1 VLLSETASQKIR
13 SDLLKNWSHP
23 PESNRRPTDYEKQPA
38 TANLSKLEKDQKN
51 KSNDIQATKDSFP
64 GLQRIM
70 APVRD
75 ADRQQAW
82 SQIKQEFSR
91 FGDANGFE
99 APGEV
104 LMAP

>member
-1 VLLSETASQKIR
+1 
-13 SDLLKNWSHP
+13 
-23 PESNRRPTDYEKQPA
+23 
-38 TANLSKLEKDQKN
+38 
-51 KSNDIQATKDSFP
+51 
-64 GLQRIM
+64 M

-99 APGEV
+99 VPGEV

>member
-1 VLLSETASQKIR
+1 MKQRPEDPKRFIEKTGTTRR
-13 SDLLKNWSHP
+13 SRTGDLLITKNS
-23 PESNRRPTDYEKQPA
+23 QA

-75 ADRQQAW
+75 ADRRQAW

-104 LMAP
+104 RMAP

>member
-1 VLLSETASQKIR
+1 MTS
-13 SDLLKNWSHP
+13 
-23 PESNRRPTDYEKQPA
+23 
-38 TANLSKLEKDQKN
+38 
-51 KSNDIQATKDSFP
+51 SFP
-64 GLQRIM
+64 GLHRIM

>member
-1 VLLSETASQKIR
+1 VKQRPRRSEAIYR
-13 SDLLKNWSHP
+13 KNWSHP

-38 TANLSKLEKDQKN
+38 NSEPVSTRKSSKN